1 MDENSKYLELF
12 FEEAD
17 EHLQSLNEQV
27 LELEKHPEQSEIVDV
42 MFRSA
47 HTIKG
52 MAATM
57 GFDTMAKL
65 THNMEN
71 VFDLLKSDV
80 IKADEASIA
89 IIFDCLD
96 TLSELVEDLREGNEV
111 ERDITTLIEK
121 LNAVVDRKDESIS
134 QEVNQPD
141 EVLNLDLHHLD
152 ESDVQVIENARE
164 KGFQAYKIAVKV
176 AEDSSMKNARVF
188 LVMSKLEQQGDVLYI
203 EPSAEVLE
211 NEDFGEVFKLV
222 FLSKADEET
231 VKNLAL
237 DNSEIDEVLIET
249 ISDSQALIPMTN
261 PTNEKEKVSVNK
273 PENKSEEIKTEETEQ
288 KKSVAKVPQKQ
299 AMNHSVRV
307 DIDKLDTFMNLVSEL
322 VIYRTQLEDLSSNL
336 QSTELNE
343 PLEQVTRISS
353 ELQELVLKI
362 RMQPVSAVMSR
373 FPRMVRDLA
382 NDLDKEFEL
391 VIEGEDTELD
401 RTVVSEL
408 GEPLIHLIRNAADHG
423 IEMPSKRLELGK
435 PAKGQIKITAYQE
448 GNRVVLTVSDDG
460 KGLNPAVIK
469 ESAERK
475 GIPTEG
481 LSDKELQQLILH
493 AGFSTSKEV
502 TNISGRGVGMDVVK
516 QKINL
521 LGGTI
526 EIESVINEGT
536 TFKVN
541 LPLTLSIIQAL
552 LIEVGEEVF
561 AMPLGIVQKIIKP
574 EAAEIVQVHNRE
586 VYLFEERALP
596 VIRLNE
602 VFDIPAIQ
610 NDNLHL
616 ILVNQGDKQYALAV
630 DDIIRQQEIAIK
642 KLGKELS
649 MMKKYLGATIM
660 GNGGIIMILDIATI
674 CRETSQETSYEL

>member
-80 IKADEASIA
+80 VQADEQSIA
-89 IIFDCLD
+89 LIFDCLD
-96 TLSELVEDLREGNEV
+96 TLSELVEDLREENNV
-111 ERDITTLIEK
+111 ERDISTLIEQ
-121 LNAVVDRKDESIS
+121 LNAVVNGEREAIVEATDATDE
-134 QEVNQPD
+134 QF
-141 EVLNLDLHHLD
+141 NLDLHKLD
-152 ESDVQVIENARE
+152 DSDIQVIENAKE
-164 KGFQAYKIAVKV
+164 SGFNAFRLAVKV

-188 LVMSKLEQQGDVLYI
+188 LVMSKLEQAGDVLYV
-203 EPSAEVLE
+203 EPTTEVLE
-211 NEDFGEVFKLV
+211 NEDFGEIFKLI
-222 FLSKADEET
+222 FLSKADEKT

-237 DNSEIDEVLIET
+237 DNSEIDAVLIET
-249 ISDSQALIPMTN
+249 ITDAQEL
-261 PTNEKEKVSVNK
+261 
-273 PENKSEEIKTEETEQ
+273 IKTNLPARVEPKEIAVVEQELVKIETIDT
-288 KKSVAKVPQKQ
+288 KKSAAKTPQKQ
-299 AMNHSVRV
+299 AMNHSIRV

-322 VIYRTQLEDLSSNL
+322 VIYRTQLEDFSTQL
-336 QSTELNE
+336 QSAELNE
-343 PLEQVTRISS
+343 PLEQVARISS

-382 NDLDKEFEL
+382 NDLNKEFEL

-423 IEMPSKRLELGK
+423 VEAPSKRVELGK

-460 KGLNPAVIK
+460 KGLDPVVIR

-493 AGFSTSKEV
+493 AGFSTAKEV
-502 TNISGRGVGMDVVK
+502 TSISGRGVGMDVVK

-526 EIESVINEGT
+526 EIDSVINKGT
-536 TFKVN
+536 TFKIN
-541 LPLTLSIIQAL
+541 LPLTLSIIQSL
-552 LIEVGEEVF
+552 LIKVGEETF

-574 EAAEIVQVHNRE
+574 AAVDIIQVHNRE
-586 VYLFEERALP
+586 IYLFEEVALP

-602 VFDIPAIQ
+602 VFDIPAIEE
-610 NDNLHL
+610 DNFHL

-649 MMKKYLGATIM
+649 IMKKYLGATIM
-660 GNGGIIMILDIATI
+660 GNGGIIMILDIASI
-674 CRETSQETSYEL
+674 CKETSQETNYEL

>member
-27 LELEKHPEQSEIVDV
+27 LELEKKPEQSEIVDV

-57 GFDTMAKL
+57 GFDTMTKL

-71 VFDLLKSDV
+71 VFDLLKSAT
-80 IKADEASIA
+80 IQADEQSIA
-89 IIFDCLD
+89 LIFDCLD
-96 TLSELVEDLREGNEV
+96 TLSQLVEDLREDNKV
-111 ERDITTLIEK
+111 ERDISALVERLNVVVKGETDETIEEADSTDDQFNLELHK
-121 LNAVVDRKDESIS
+121 LDD
-134 QEVNQPD
+134 
-141 EVLNLDLHHLD
+141 
-152 ESDVQVIENARE
+152 SDIQVIESANENGFNAYR
-164 KGFQAYKIAVKV
+164 IAVKI

-211 NEDFGEVFKLV
+211 SEEFGEVFKLI

-237 DNSEIDEVLIET
+237 DNSEIDAVLIET
-249 ISDSQALIPMTN
+249 VTDAQALIQSDLIEKNEQEEINVIEQEEKT
-261 PTNEKEKVSVNK
+261 PTIT
-273 PENKSEEIKTEETEQ
+273 ENKITE
-288 KKSVAKVPQKQ
+288 KKASSKQ
-299 AMNHSVRV
+299 VMNHSVRV

-322 VIYRTQLEDLSSNL
+322 VIYRTQLEDFSAKL
-336 QSTELNE
+336 QSAELNE
-343 PLEQVTRISS
+343 PLEQVARISS

-423 IEMPSKRLELGK
+423 IEIPDKRLALGK

-460 KGLNPAVIK
+460 KGVNPVAIK
-469 ESAERK
+469 KSADKK

-493 AGFSTSKEV
+493 AGFSTAEEV

-526 EIESVINEGT
+526 EIDSVVDRGT
-536 TFKVN
+536 VFKVN
-541 LPLTLSIIQAL
+541 LPLTLSIIQSL
-552 LIEVGEEVF
+552 LIKVGEETF

-574 EAAEIVQVHNRE
+574 ELTEIIQVHNQE
-586 VYLFEERALP
+586 IYLFEEVAIP

-602 VFDIPAIQ
+602 VFDIPAIEE
-610 NDNLHL
+610 DNLHL

-630 DDIIRQQEIAIK
+630 DDILRQQEIAIK
-642 KLGKELS
+642 KLGTELS

-660 GNGGIIMILDIATI
+660 GNGGIIMILDIANI
-674 CRETSQETSYEL
+674 CKETSQENNYEL

>member
-27 LELEKHPEQSEIVDV
+27 LELEKNPEQSEIVDV

-57 GFDTMAKL
+57 GFETMATL

-71 VFDLLKSDV
+71 VFDLLKSAV
-80 IKADEASIA
+80 IQADEKSIA
-89 IIFDCLD
+89 LIFDCLD
-96 TLSELVEDLREGNEV
+96 TLSELVEDLREDNKV
-111 ERDITTLIEK
+111 ERDITALVEQ
-121 LNAVVDRKDESIS
+121 LNIVVNGKSEAVVEEETLTDDEF
-134 QEVNQPD
+134 N
-141 EVLNLDLHHLD
+141 LTLHNLDD
-152 ESDVQVIENARE
+152 SDVQVIENAKE
-164 KGFQAYKIAVKV
+164 NGFNAFRLAIKV

-188 LVMSKLEQQGDVLYI
+188 LVMSKLEQQGDVLYV

-211 NEDFGEVFKLV
+211 NEEFGQVFKLV
-222 FLSKADEET
+222 FLSKSDEET
-231 VKNLAL
+231 VKDLAL
-237 DNSEIDEVLIET
+237 DNSEIDAVLIET
-249 ISDSQALIPMTN
+249 IEDARVLIQNGTPLA
-261 PTNEKEKVSVNK
+261 NEQVEVVEEKQ
-273 PENKSEEIKTEETEQ
+273 EETKVEINET
-288 KKSVAKVPQKQ
+288 KKNATKTPQKQ
-299 AMNHSVRV
+299 AMNHSIRV

-322 VIYRTQLEDLSSNL
+322 VIYRTQLEDFSTQL
-336 QSTELNE
+336 QSAELNE
-343 PLEQVTRISS
+343 PLEQVARISS

-362 RMQPVSAVMSR
+362 RMQPVSAVMTR

-382 NDLDKEFEL
+382 NDLNKEFEL

-435 PAKGQIKITAYQE
+435 PAKGEIKITAYQE

-460 KGLNPAVIK
+460 KGVSPAAIK
-469 ESAERK
+469 ESADRK

-481 LSDKELQQLILH
+481 LSDKELQQLIMH
-493 AGFSTSKEV
+493 AGFSTAQEV
-502 TNISGRGVGMDVVK
+502 TSISGRGVGMDVVK

-526 EIESVINEGT
+526 EIDSVVNRGT
-536 TFKVN
+536 NFKIN
-541 LPLTLSIIQAL
+541 LPLTLSIIQSL
-552 LIEVGEEVF
+552 LIKVGEETF

-574 EAAEIVQVHNRE
+574 ATGDIIQVHNRE
-586 VYLFEERALP
+586 VYLFEEVALP

-602 VFDIPAIQ
+602 VFDIPRIEE
-610 NDNLHL
+610 DNVHL

-642 KLGKELS
+642 KLGTELS

-674 CRETSQETSYEL
+674 CRETSQETNYEL

>member
-71 VFDLLKSDV
+71 VFDLLKTDA
-80 IKADEASIA
+80 IQADEKSIA
-89 IIFDCLD
+89 LIFDCLD
-96 TLSELVEDLREGNEV
+96 TLSELVEDLREENNI
-111 ERDITTLIEK
+111 ERDISTLIDQ
-121 LNAVVDRKDESIS
+121 LNAVVNGESEAIVEATEEADE
-134 QEVNQPD
+134 EFN
-141 EVLNLDLHHLD
+141 LNLHKLD
-152 ESDVQVIENARE
+152 DSDVQVIENAKE
-164 KGFQAYKIAVKV
+164 SGFNAFRLAVKV
-176 AEDSSMKNARVF
+176 DEDSSMKNARVF
-188 LVMSKLEQQGDVLYI
+188 LVMSKLEQAGDVLYV
-203 EPSAEVLE
+203 EPATEVLE
-211 NEDFGEVFKLV
+211 NEEFGDVFKLV
-222 FLSKADEET
+222 FLSKSDEET

-237 DNSEIDEVLIET
+237 DNSEIEAVLIET
-249 ISDSQALIPMTN
+249 ITDAQELMNTTLPAVVN
-261 PTNEKEKVSVNK
+261 PKEIAVVEKELVKVDT
-273 PENKSEEIKTEETEQ
+273 SET
-288 KKSVAKVPQKQ
+288 KKSSSKAPQKQ
-299 AMNHSVRV
+299 AMNQSVRV

-322 VIYRTQLEDLSSNL
+322 VIYRTQLEDFSTQL
-336 QSTELNE
+336 QSTGLNE
-343 PLEQVTRISS
+343 PLEQVARISS

-382 NDLDKEFEL
+382 NDLNKEFEL
-391 VIEGEDTELD
+391 IIEGEDTELD

-460 KGLNPAVIK
+460 KGVNPAAIK
-469 ESAERK
+469 ESADRK

-493 AGFSTSKEV
+493 AGFSTAQEV
-502 TNISGRGVGMDVVK
+502 TSISGRGVGMDVVK
-516 QKINL
+516 QKINM

-526 EIESVINEGT
+526 EIDSVVNRGT
-536 TFKVN
+536 IFKVN
-541 LPLTLSIIQAL
+541 LPLTLSIIQSL
-552 LIEVGEEVF
+552 LIKVGEETF

-574 EAAEIVQVHNRE
+574 EIEEIIQVHNRE
-586 VYLFEERALP
+586 VYLFEEVALP

-602 VFDIPAIQ
+602 IFDIPAIEE
-610 NDNLHL
+610 DNLHL

-630 DDIIRQQEIAIK
+630 DDILRQQEIAIK
-642 KLGKELS
+642 KLGTELS

-674 CRETSQETSYEL
+674 CRETSQETNYEL